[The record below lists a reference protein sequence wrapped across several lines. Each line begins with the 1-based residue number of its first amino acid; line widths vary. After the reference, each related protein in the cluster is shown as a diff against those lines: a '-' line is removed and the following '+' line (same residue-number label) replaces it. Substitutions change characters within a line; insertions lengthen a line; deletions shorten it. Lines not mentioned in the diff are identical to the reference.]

1 MTNQDLETGAQT
13 PQRKKSLIVHI
24 LLAQVAVVL
33 CCLLA
38 WYLCENVVRK
48 QYSDA
53 TYRTELEMV
62 DNNYNAM
69 GYLKGADGKLAALQY
84 NKVSVA
90 QKPQSM
96 EVLQVD
102 NRESSTM
109 VILKYT
115 RQEGIDWSNISE
127 KTFARVN
134 GSYKQY
140 HLINSINMPIS
151 SEAEEIDMLFDYPN
165 QVHCFALEF
174 EKIPNGVTFDVIE
187 SEQNPNAYNFYGIK
201 PDTTQVTDFVN
212 LDKMVEDYP
221 ITREK
226 GMYLK
231 NNVLIQYVKSK
242 GIVLTMYIQAVKQ
255 YGKYFTVNM
264 DLQNFSGKSILFA
277 LNRVSAEGYVVKDG
291 QISKTI
297 PLEILS
303 SYEYDKKVANKQAWS
318 NFWVALG
325 EGMAANNA
333 GYSSSTT
340 TYNGSSHT
348 SAYASAYGYAGNTYG
363 YANAYGSAYTTT
375 YGKAHTESY
384 NGAAAYAAQQNAR
397 ANVERHAAGQY
408 EIRQQ
413 LNEGYV
419 KNNTIQNQ
427 VEYSGFFNIKYKK
440 IDHIKVEFV
449 IDGITFPFFL

>member
-1 MTNQDLETGAQT
+1 MRRIVLLLVIALSHTVVMAQYANI
-13 PQRKKSLIVHI
+13 RIVKEPS
-24 LLAQVAVVL
+24 
-33 CCLLA
+33 CL
-38 WYLCENVVRK
+38 K
-48 QYSDA
+48 I
-53 TYRTELEMV
+53 
-62 DNNYNAM
+62 
-69 GYLKGADGKLAALQY
+69 
-84 NKVSVA
+84 
-90 QKPQSM
+90 
-96 EVLQVD
+96 LQVD
-102 NRESSTM
+102 FRESSTL
-109 VILKYT
+109 VYIKAVSP
-115 RQEGIDWSNISE
+115 SNDYRANIGE
-127 KTFARVN
+127 KTFIRVK
-134 GSYKQY
+134 GSNKQY
-140 HLINSINMPIS
+140 PLINSINMPIG
-151 SEAEEIDMLFDYPN
+151 SEAEEHRMIFDNEGQEHY
-165 QVHCFALEF
+165 FALEF
-174 EKIPNGVTFDVIE
+174 EKVPETSSFDIIE
-187 SEQNPNAYNFYGIK
+187 NESSEYAFNFYGVQI
-201 PDTTQVTDFVN
+201 DTLVKKDYVD

-221 ITREK
+221 IQKEI
-226 GMYLK
+226 GAYLK
-231 NNVLIQYVKSK
+231 NNVIIQYAKAK
-242 GIVLTMYIQAVKQ
+242 GIILTMYIQAVKQ
-255 YGKYFTVNM
+255 YCKYFTVNM

-277 LNRVSAEGYVVKDG
+277 LNKISAEGYVVKDG

-325 EGMAANNA
+325 EGMAASNA

-340 TYNGSSHT
+340 TYNGNSHT

-440 IDHIKVEFV
+440 IDHIKIDFV

>member
-1 MTNQDLETGAQT
+1 MNNLKRLFLVCTILSGAM
-13 PQRKKSLIVHI
+13 SSF
-24 LLAQVAVVL
+24 AQF
-33 CCLLA
+33 
-38 WYLCENVVRK
+38 
-48 QYSDA
+48 
-53 TYRTELEMV
+53 
-62 DNNYNAM
+62 
-69 GYLKGADGKLAALQY
+69 

-340 TYNGSSHT
+340 TYNGNSHT

>member
-1 MTNQDLETGAQT
+1 MNNLKRLLLVCT
-13 PQRKKSLIVHI
+13 I
-24 LLAQVAVVL
+24 L
-33 CCLLA
+33 
-38 WYLCENVVRK
+38 
-48 QYSDA
+48 SG
-53 TYRTELEMV
+53 
-62 DNNYNAM
+62 AM
-69 GYLKGADGKLAALQY
+69 GSFAQY
-84 NKVSVA
+84 NKVIVA
-90 QKPQSM
+90 QKPQSI

-115 RQEGIDWSNISE
+115 RREGIDWSNISE
-127 KTFARVN
+127 KTYARVN
-134 GSYKQY
+134 GSNKQY

-151 SEAEEIDMLFDYPN
+151 SEAEEINMLFDYPN
-165 QVHCFALEF
+165 QIHCFALEF
-174 EKIPNGVTFDVIE
+174 EKIPNGATFDVIE
-187 SEQNPNAYNFYGIK
+187 SEENPNAYNFLGIK

-325 EGMAANNA
+325 EGMAASNA

-340 TYNGSSHT
+340 TYNGNSHT

>member
-1 MTNQDLETGAQT
+1 MIFDKEG
-13 PQRKKSLIVHI
+13 
-24 LLAQVAVVL
+24 
-33 CCLLA
+33 
-38 WYLCENVVRK
+38 
-48 QYSDA
+48 
-53 TYRTELEMV
+53 
-62 DNNYNAM
+62 
-69 GYLKGADGKLAALQY
+69 
-84 NKVSVA
+84 
-90 QKPQSM
+90 
-96 EVLQVD
+96 
-102 NRESSTM
+102 
-109 VILKYT
+109 
-115 RQEGIDWSNISE
+115 QEH
-127 KTFARVN
+127 
-134 GSYKQY
+134 Y
-140 HLINSINMPIS
+140 
-151 SEAEEIDMLFDYPN
+151 
-165 QVHCFALEF
+165 FALEF
-174 EKIPNGVTFDVIE
+174 EKVPETSSFDIIE
-187 SEQNPNAYNFYGIK
+187 NESSEYAFNFYGVQI
-201 PDTTQVTDFVN
+201 DTLVKKDYVD
-212 LDKMVEDYP
+212 LDKMVEDFP
-221 ITREK
+221 IQKEI
-226 GMYLK
+226 GAYLK
-231 NNVLIQYVKSK
+231 NNVIIQYAKAK
-242 GIVLTMYIQAVKQ
+242 GIILTMYIQAVKQ

-277 LNRVSAEGYVVKDG
+277 LNKISAEGYVVKDG

-325 EGMAANNA
+325 EGMAASNA

-340 TYNGSSHT
+340 TYNGNSHT

-419 KNNTIQNQ
+419 KDNTIQNQ

-440 IDHIKVEFV
+440 IDHIKIDFV

>member
-1 MTNQDLETGAQT
+1 MVLKGHDNNIYMNYYKT
-13 PQRKKSLIVHI
+13 I
-24 LLAQVAVVL
+24 LLVSI
-33 CCLLA
+33 LL
-38 WYLCENVVRK
+38 LGV
-48 QYSDA
+48 
-53 TYRTELEMV
+53 
-62 DNNYNAM
+62 
-69 GYLKGADGKLAALQY
+69 KGSFAQY
-84 NKVSVA
+84 NKFSIDKVNNSNLSIV
-90 QKPQSM
+90 QI
-96 EVLQVD
+96 D
-102 NRESSTM
+102 NRESSTL
-109 VILKYT
+109 VILKGT
-115 RQEGIDWSNISE
+115 SPEKDGWSNINE
-127 KTFARVN
+127 KAFVRIK
-134 GSYKQY
+134 GSNKQY

-151 SEAEEIDMLFDYPN
+151 SEAENIVMLFDYPG
-165 QVHCFALEF
+165 QEHLFALEF
-174 EKIPNGVTFDVIE
+174 EKIPNGSSFDLIE
-187 SEQNPNAYNFYGIK
+187 NEESPTAFNFYGIR
-201 PDTTQVTDFVN
+201 PDTTQVTDLIN

-221 ITREK
+221 IARVR

-231 NNVLIQYVKSK
+231 DNVLIQYIKANN
-242 GIVLTMYIQAVKQ
+242 IILTMYIQAVKQ
-255 YGKYFTVNM
+255 YGKYYTVNM

-277 LNRVSAEGYVVKDG
+277 LNKVSAEGYVVKDG

-325 EGMAANNA
+325 EGMAASNA

-340 TYNGSSHT
+340 TYNGNSHT

>member
-1 MTNQDLETGAQT
+1 MRRIVLLLVIALSHTVVMAQYANI
-13 PQRKKSLIVHI
+13 RIVKEPS
-24 LLAQVAVVL
+24 
-33 CCLLA
+33 CL
-38 WYLCENVVRK
+38 K
-48 QYSDA
+48 I
-53 TYRTELEMV
+53 
-62 DNNYNAM
+62 
-69 GYLKGADGKLAALQY
+69 
-84 NKVSVA
+84 
-90 QKPQSM
+90 
-96 EVLQVD
+96 LQVD
-102 NRESSTM
+102 FRESSTL
-109 VILKYT
+109 VYIKAVSP
-115 RQEGIDWSNISE
+115 SNDYRANIGE
-127 KTFARVN
+127 KTFIRVK
-134 GSYKQY
+134 GSNKQY
-140 HLINSINMPIS
+140 PLINSINMPIG
-151 SEAEEIDMLFDYPN
+151 SEAEEHRMIFDNEGQEHY
-165 QVHCFALEF
+165 FALEF
-174 EKIPNGVTFDVIE
+174 EKVPETSSFDIIE
-187 SEQNPNAYNFYGIK
+187 NESSEYAFNFYGVQI
-201 PDTTQVTDFVN
+201 DTLVKKDYVD

-221 ITREK
+221 IQKEI
-226 GMYLK
+226 GAYLK
-231 NNVLIQYVKSK
+231 NNVIIQYAKAK
-242 GIVLTMYIQAVKQ
+242 GIILTMYIQAVKQ

-277 LNRVSAEGYVVKDG
+277 LNKISAEGYVVKDG

-325 EGMAANNA
+325 EGMAASNA

-340 TYNGSSHT
+340 TYNGNSHT

-440 IDHIKVEFV
+440 IDHIKIDFV
-449 IDGITFPFFL
+449 I

>member
-1 MTNQDLETGAQT
+1 MRRIVLLLVIALSHTVVMAQYANI
-13 PQRKKSLIVHI
+13 RIVKEPS
-24 LLAQVAVVL
+24 
-33 CCLLA
+33 CL
-38 WYLCENVVRK
+38 K
-48 QYSDA
+48 I
-53 TYRTELEMV
+53 
-62 DNNYNAM
+62 
-69 GYLKGADGKLAALQY
+69 
-84 NKVSVA
+84 
-90 QKPQSM
+90 
-96 EVLQVD
+96 LQVD
-102 NRESSTM
+102 FRESSTL
-109 VILKYT
+109 VYIKAVSP
-115 RQEGIDWSNISE
+115 SNDYRANIGE
-127 KTFARVN
+127 KTFIRVKGRN
-134 GSYKQY
+134 KQY
-140 HLINSINMPIS
+140 PLINSINMPIG
-151 SEAEEIDMLFDYPN
+151 SEAEEHRMIFDKEGQEHY
-165 QVHCFALEF
+165 FALEF
-174 EKIPNGVTFDVIE
+174 EKVPETSSFDIIE
-187 SEQNPNAYNFYGIK
+187 NESSEYAFNFYGVQI
-201 PDTTQVTDFVN
+201 DTLVKKDYVD
-212 LDKMVEDYP
+212 LDKMVEDFP
-221 ITREK
+221 IQKEI
-226 GMYLK
+226 GAYLK
-231 NNVLIQYVKSK
+231 NNVIIQYAKAK
-242 GIVLTMYIQAVKQ
+242 GIILTMYIQAVKQ

-277 LNRVSAEGYVVKDG
+277 LNKISAEGYVVKDG

-303 SYEYDKKVANKQAWS
+303 SYEHDKKVANKQAWS

-325 EGMAANNA
+325 EGMAASNA

-340 TYNGSSHT
+340 TYNGNSHT

-419 KNNTIQNQ
+419 KDNTIQNQ

-440 IDHIKVEFV
+440 IDHIKIDFV

>member
-1 MTNQDLETGAQT
+1 MNNLKRLFLFCTILSGAM
-13 PQRKKSLIVHI
+13 SSF
-24 LLAQVAVVL
+24 A
-33 CCLLA
+33 
-38 WYLCENVVRK
+38 
-48 QYSDA
+48 
-53 TYRTELEMV
+53 
-62 DNNYNAM
+62 
-69 GYLKGADGKLAALQY
+69 QY

-115 RQEGIDWSNISE
+115 RQEGIDWSNINE

-340 TYNGSSHT
+340 TYNGNSHT

>member
-1 MTNQDLETGAQT
+1 MSSFAQF
-13 PQRKKSLIVHI
+13 
-24 LLAQVAVVL
+24 
-33 CCLLA
+33 
-38 WYLCENVVRK
+38 
-48 QYSDA
+48 
-53 TYRTELEMV
+53 
-62 DNNYNAM
+62 
-69 GYLKGADGKLAALQY
+69 

-340 TYNGSSHT
+340 TYNGNSHT

>member
-1 MTNQDLETGAQT
+1 MNNLKRLLLVCT
-13 PQRKKSLIVHI
+13 I
-24 LLAQVAVVL
+24 L
-33 CCLLA
+33 
-38 WYLCENVVRK
+38 
-48 QYSDA
+48 SG
-53 TYRTELEMV
+53 
-62 DNNYNAM
+62 AM
-69 GYLKGADGKLAALQY
+69 GSFAQY
-84 NKVSVA
+84 NKVNVT

-231 NNVLIQYVKSK
+231 NDVLIQYVKSK

-340 TYNGSSHT
+340 TYNGNSHT

>member
-1 MTNQDLETGAQT
+1 MRRIVLLLVIALSHTVVMAQYVNI
-13 PQRKKSLIVHI
+13 RIVKEPS
-24 LLAQVAVVL
+24 
-33 CCLLA
+33 CL
-38 WYLCENVVRK
+38 K
-48 QYSDA
+48 I
-53 TYRTELEMV
+53 
-62 DNNYNAM
+62 
-69 GYLKGADGKLAALQY
+69 
-84 NKVSVA
+84 
-90 QKPQSM
+90 
-96 EVLQVD
+96 LQVD
-102 NRESSTM
+102 FRESSTL
-109 VILKYT
+109 VYIKAVSP
-115 RQEGIDWSNISE
+115 SNDYRANIGE
-127 KTFARVN
+127 KTFIRVKGRN
-134 GSYKQY
+134 KQY
-140 HLINSINMPIS
+140 PLINSINMPIG
-151 SEAEEIDMLFDYPN
+151 SEAEEHRMIFDKEGQEHY
-165 QVHCFALEF
+165 FALEF
-174 EKIPNGVTFDVIE
+174 EKVPETSSFDIIE
-187 SEQNPNAYNFYGIK
+187 NESSEYAFNFYGVQI
-201 PDTTQVTDFVN
+201 DTLVKKDYVD
-212 LDKMVEDYP
+212 LDKMVEDFP
-221 ITREK
+221 IQKEI
-226 GMYLK
+226 GAYLK
-231 NNVLIQYVKSK
+231 NNVIIQYAKAK
-242 GIVLTMYIQAVKQ
+242 GIILTMYIQAVKQ

-277 LNRVSAEGYVVKDG
+277 LNKISAEGYVVKDG

-325 EGMAANNA
+325 EGMAASNA

-340 TYNGSSHT
+340 TYNGNSHT

-440 IDHIKVEFV
+440 IDHIKIDFV

>member
-1 MTNQDLETGAQT
+1 MKDFKTIILTGT
-13 PQRKKSLIVHI
+13 FLLGVKSVSF
-24 LLAQVAVVL
+24 A
-33 CCLLA
+33 
-38 WYLCENVVRK
+38 
-48 QYSDA
+48 
-53 TYRTELEMV
+53 
-62 DNNYNAM
+62 
-69 GYLKGADGKLAALQY
+69 QY
-84 NKVSVA
+84 NKVSVD
-90 QKPQSM
+90 KIPPMM

-109 VILKYT
+109 VYIKYT
-115 RQEGIDWSNISE
+115 RREGIDWSNINE

-151 SEAEEIDMLFDYPN
+151 SEAEQIDMLFDYPN

-187 SEQNPNAYNFYGIK
+187 SEQNPNAYNIFGIR
-201 PDTTQVTDFVN
+201 PDTTQVTEFVN

-221 ITREK
+221 IVRER

-231 NNVLIQYVKSK
+231 NNVLIQYVKAK
-242 GIVLTMYIQAVKQ
+242 DIVLTMYVQAVKE
-255 YGKYFTVNM
+255 YGKYYTVNM

-277 LNRVSAEGYVVKDG
+277 LHNVSAEGYIVQEGKPL
-291 QISKTI
+291 KTI
-297 PLEILS
+297 PLEVLS
-303 SYEYDKKVANKQAWS
+303 SYEYDKKVARKQAWN

-325 EGMAANNA
+325 EGMAASNA
-333 GYSSSTT
+333 GYSSSST
-340 TYNGSSHT
+340 TYSGDSYT
-348 SAYASAYGYAGNTYG
+348 SAYGHAYGYSGNTYG

-375 YGKAHTESY
+375 YGRSNTRSY

-397 ANVERHAAGQY
+397 ANVERYASGQY

-440 IDHIKVEFV
+440 IDHIKVEFL
-449 IDGITFPFFL
+449 IDGIVFPFIY

>member
-1 MTNQDLETGAQT
+1 MRRIVLLLVIALSHTVVMAQYVNI
-13 PQRKKSLIVHI
+13 RIVKEPS
-24 LLAQVAVVL
+24 
-33 CCLLA
+33 CL
-38 WYLCENVVRK
+38 K
-48 QYSDA
+48 I
-53 TYRTELEMV
+53 
-62 DNNYNAM
+62 
-69 GYLKGADGKLAALQY
+69 
-84 NKVSVA
+84 
-90 QKPQSM
+90 
-96 EVLQVD
+96 LQVD
-102 NRESSTM
+102 FRESSTL
-109 VILKYT
+109 VYIKAVSP
-115 RQEGIDWSNISE
+115 SNDYRANIGE
-127 KTFARVN
+127 KTFIRVKGRN
-134 GSYKQY
+134 KQY
-140 HLINSINMPIS
+140 PLINSINMPIG
-151 SEAEEIDMLFDYPN
+151 SEAEEHRMIFDKEGQEHY
-165 QVHCFALEF
+165 FALEF
-174 EKIPNGVTFDVIE
+174 EKVPETSSFDIIE
-187 SEQNPNAYNFYGIK
+187 NESSEYAFNFYGVQI
-201 PDTTQVTDFVN
+201 DTLVKKDYVD
-212 LDKMVEDYP
+212 LDKMVEDFP
-221 ITREK
+221 IQKEI
-226 GMYLK
+226 GAYLK
-231 NNVLIQYVKSK
+231 NNVIIQYAKAK
-242 GIVLTMYIQAVKQ
+242 GIILTMYIQAVKQ

-277 LNRVSAEGYVVKDG
+277 LNKISAEGYVVKDG

-325 EGMAANNA
+325 EGMAASNA

-340 TYNGSSHT
+340 TYNGNSHT

-419 KNNTIQNQ
+419 KDNTIQNQ

-440 IDHIKVEFV
+440 IDHIKIDFV

>member
-1 MTNQDLETGAQT
+1 MNNLKSFFLVYTILSGAM
-13 PQRKKSLIVHI
+13 SSF
-24 LLAQVAVVL
+24 A
-33 CCLLA
+33 
-38 WYLCENVVRK
+38 
-48 QYSDA
+48 
-53 TYRTELEMV
+53 
-62 DNNYNAM
+62 
-69 GYLKGADGKLAALQY
+69 QY

-340 TYNGSSHT
+340 TYNGNSHT

>member
-1 MTNQDLETGAQT
+1 MNNLKRLFLVCTILSGAM
-13 PQRKKSLIVHI
+13 SSF
-24 LLAQVAVVL
+24 A
-33 CCLLA
+33 
-38 WYLCENVVRK
+38 
-48 QYSDA
+48 
-53 TYRTELEMV
+53 
-62 DNNYNAM
+62 
-69 GYLKGADGKLAALQY
+69 QY
-84 NKVSVA
+84 NKVNVN
-90 QKPQSM
+90 QKPPMM
-96 EVLQVD
+96 EIIQVD
-102 NRESSTM
+102 NRESSTL
-109 VILKYT
+109 VYIKFISPSKDYLANIEENTYITIKGNNKKYP
-115 RQEGIDWSNISE
+115 
-127 KTFARVN
+127 
-134 GSYKQY
+134 
-140 HLINSINMPIS
+140 LINSINMPIGT
-151 SEAEEIDMLFDYPN
+151 EAEDRRIIFDYEG
-165 QVHCFALEF
+165 QEHYFALEF
-174 EKIPNGVTFDVIE
+174 EKIPEVSSFDIIENASNGATAF
-187 SEQNPNAYNFYGIK
+187 NFYGIQI
-201 PDTTQVTDFVN
+201 DTLSRNDFVN

-303 SYEYDKKVANKQAWS
+303 SYEYYKKVANKQAWS

-397 ANVERHAAGQY
+397 ANVERHAAGKY

>member
-1 MTNQDLETGAQT
+1 MNNLKRLFLVCTILSGAM
-13 PQRKKSLIVHI
+13 SSF
-24 LLAQVAVVL
+24 A
-33 CCLLA
+33 
-38 WYLCENVVRK
+38 
-48 QYSDA
+48 
-53 TYRTELEMV
+53 
-62 DNNYNAM
+62 
-69 GYLKGADGKLAALQY
+69 QY

-102 NRESSTM
+102 NRESCTM

-201 PDTTQVTDFVN
+201 PDTTQVKDFVN

-340 TYNGSSHT
+340 TYNGNSHT

>member
-1 MTNQDLETGAQT
+1 MNNLKRLFLVCTILSGAM
-13 PQRKKSLIVHI
+13 SSF
-24 LLAQVAVVL
+24 A
-33 CCLLA
+33 
-38 WYLCENVVRK
+38 
-48 QYSDA
+48 
-53 TYRTELEMV
+53 
-62 DNNYNAM
+62 
-69 GYLKGADGKLAALQY
+69 QY

-325 EGMAANNA
+325 EGMAASNA

-340 TYNGSSHT
+340 TYNGNSHT

>member
-1 MTNQDLETGAQT
+1 
-13 PQRKKSLIVHI
+13 
-24 LLAQVAVVL
+24 
-33 CCLLA
+33 
-38 WYLCENVVRK
+38 
-48 QYSDA
+48 
-53 TYRTELEMV
+53 
-62 DNNYNAM
+62 M
-69 GYLKGADGKLAALQY
+69 GSFAQY
-84 NKVSVA
+84 NKVNVT

-340 TYNGSSHT
+340 TYNGNTHT

>member
-1 MTNQDLETGAQT
+1 MNNLKRLFLVCTILSGAM
-13 PQRKKSLIVHI
+13 SSF
-24 LLAQVAVVL
+24 A
-33 CCLLA
+33 
-38 WYLCENVVRK
+38 
-48 QYSDA
+48 
-53 TYRTELEMV
+53 
-62 DNNYNAM
+62 
-69 GYLKGADGKLAALQY
+69 QY

-255 YGKYFTVNM
+255 YGKCFTVNM

>member
-1 MTNQDLETGAQT
+1 MNNLKRLFLVCTILSGAM
-13 PQRKKSLIVHI
+13 SSF
-24 LLAQVAVVL
+24 A
-33 CCLLA
+33 
-38 WYLCENVVRK
+38 
-48 QYSDA
+48 
-53 TYRTELEMV
+53 
-62 DNNYNAM
+62 
-69 GYLKGADGKLAALQY
+69 QY

-187 SEQNPNAYNFYGIK
+187 SEQSPNAYNFYGIK

-340 TYNGSSHT
+340 TYNGNSHT

>member
-1 MTNQDLETGAQT
+1 MNSLKKLFLFCTILSGAM
-13 PQRKKSLIVHI
+13 SSF
-24 LLAQVAVVL
+24 A
-33 CCLLA
+33 
-38 WYLCENVVRK
+38 
-48 QYSDA
+48 
-53 TYRTELEMV
+53 
-62 DNNYNAM
+62 
-69 GYLKGADGKLAALQY
+69 QY

-115 RQEGIDWSNISE
+115 RREGIDWSNINE

-151 SEAEEIDMLFDYPN
+151 SEAEEINMLFDYPN

-174 EKIPNGVTFDVIE
+174 EKIPNGATFDVIE
-187 SEQNPNAYNFYGIK
+187 SEQNPNAYNFFGIK

-212 LDKMVEDYP
+212 LDKMVEDFP
-221 ITREK
+221 ITRER

-231 NNVLIQYVKSK
+231 NNILIQYVKSK
-242 GIVLTMYIQAVKQ
+242 GIVLTMHIQAVKQ

-291 QISKTI
+291 KLVKTI

-325 EGMAANNA
+325 EGMAASNT

-340 TYNGSSHT
+340 TYNGNSHT
-348 SAYASAYGYAGNTYG
+348 SAYASAYGYVGNTYG

>member
-1 MTNQDLETGAQT
+1 MNSLKKLFLFCTILSGAM
-13 PQRKKSLIVHI
+13 SSF
-24 LLAQVAVVL
+24 A
-33 CCLLA
+33 
-38 WYLCENVVRK
+38 
-48 QYSDA
+48 
-53 TYRTELEMV
+53 
-62 DNNYNAM
+62 
-69 GYLKGADGKLAALQY
+69 QY

-90 QKPQSM
+90 QKPQNM

-151 SEAEEIDMLFDYPN
+151 SEAEEINMLFDYPN

-174 EKIPNGVTFDVIE
+174 EKIPNGATFDVIE
-187 SEQNPNAYNFYGIK
+187 SEQDPNAYNFFGIK

-212 LDKMVEDYP
+212 LDKMVEDFP
-221 ITREK
+221 ITRER

-231 NNVLIQYVKSK
+231 NNILIQYVKSK
-242 GIVLTMYIQAVKQ
+242 GIVLTMHIQAVKQ

-291 QISKTI
+291 KLVKTI

-325 EGMAANNA
+325 EGMAASNA

-340 TYNGSSHT
+340 TYNGNSHT
-348 SAYASAYGYAGNTYG
+348 SAYASAYGYVGNTYG

-408 EIRQQ
+408 EIRQH

>member
-1 MTNQDLETGAQT
+1 MKDFKTIILTGT
-13 PQRKKSLIVHI
+13 FLLGVKSVSF
-24 LLAQVAVVL
+24 A
-33 CCLLA
+33 
-38 WYLCENVVRK
+38 
-48 QYSDA
+48 
-53 TYRTELEMV
+53 
-62 DNNYNAM
+62 
-69 GYLKGADGKLAALQY
+69 QY
-84 NKVSVA
+84 NKVNVD
-90 QKPQSM
+90 KIPPMM

-102 NRESSTM
+102 NRESRTM
-109 VILKYT
+109 VYIKYT
-115 RQEGIDWSNISE
+115 RREGIDWSNINE

-151 SEAEEIDMLFDYPN
+151 SEAEQIDMLFDYPN

-187 SEQNPNAYNFYGIK
+187 SEQNPNAYNIFGIR
-201 PDTTQVTDFVN
+201 PDTTQVTEFVN

-221 ITREK
+221 IVRER

-231 NNVLIQYVKSK
+231 NNVLIQYVKAK
-242 GIVLTMYIQAVKQ
+242 DIILTMYVQAVKE
-255 YGKYFTVNM
+255 YGKYYTVNM

-277 LNRVSAEGYVVKDG
+277 LHNVSAEGYIVQEGKPL
-291 QISKTI
+291 KTI
-297 PLEILS
+297 PLEVLS
-303 SYEYDKKVANKQAWS
+303 SYEYDKKVARKQAWN

-325 EGMAANNA
+325 EGMAASNA
-333 GYSSSTT
+333 GYSSSST
-340 TYNGSSHT
+340 TYSGNSYT
-348 SAYASAYGYAGNTYG
+348 SAYGHAYGYSGNTYG

-375 YGKAHTESY
+375 YGRSNTQSY

-397 ANVERHAAGQY
+397 ANVERYASGQY

-413 LNEGYV
+413 LNEGYA

-440 IDHIKVEFV
+440 IDHIKVEFL
-449 IDGITFPFFL
+449 IDGIVFPFIY

>member
-1 MTNQDLETGAQT
+1 MRRIVLLLVIALSHTVVMAQYANI
-13 PQRKKSLIVHI
+13 RIVKEPS
-24 LLAQVAVVL
+24 
-33 CCLLA
+33 CL
-38 WYLCENVVRK
+38 K
-48 QYSDA
+48 I
-53 TYRTELEMV
+53 
-62 DNNYNAM
+62 
-69 GYLKGADGKLAALQY
+69 
-84 NKVSVA
+84 
-90 QKPQSM
+90 
-96 EVLQVD
+96 LQVD
-102 NRESSTM
+102 FRESSTL
-109 VILKYT
+109 VYIKAVSP
-115 RQEGIDWSNISE
+115 SNDYRANIGE
-127 KTFARVN
+127 KTFIRVKGRN
-134 GSYKQY
+134 KQY
-140 HLINSINMPIS
+140 PLINSINMPIG
-151 SEAEEIDMLFDYPN
+151 SEAEEHRMIFDKEGQEHY
-165 QVHCFALEF
+165 FALEF
-174 EKIPNGVTFDVIE
+174 EKVPETSSFDIIE
-187 SEQNPNAYNFYGIK
+187 NESSEYAFNFYGVQI
-201 PDTTQVTDFVN
+201 DTLVKKDYVD
-212 LDKMVEDYP
+212 LDKMVEDFP
-221 ITREK
+221 IQKEI
-226 GMYLK
+226 GAYLK
-231 NNVLIQYVKSK
+231 NNVIIQYAKAK
-242 GIVLTMYIQAVKQ
+242 GIILTMYIQAVKQ

-277 LNRVSAEGYVVKDG
+277 LNKISAEGYVVKDG

-325 EGMAANNA
+325 EGMAASNA

-340 TYNGSSHT
+340 TYNGNSHT

-419 KNNTIQNQ
+419 KDNTIQNQ

-440 IDHIKVEFV
+440 IDHIKIDFV